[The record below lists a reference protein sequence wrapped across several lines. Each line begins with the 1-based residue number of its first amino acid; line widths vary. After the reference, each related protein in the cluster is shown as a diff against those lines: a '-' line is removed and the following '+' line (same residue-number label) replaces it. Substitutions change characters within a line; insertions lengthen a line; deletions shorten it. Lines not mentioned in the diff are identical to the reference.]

1 MHVEFNVNEGA
12 EEAEGGAFAVVGVE
26 DCKFFFLWVEGDVIV
41 CAPVVDELLAVV
53 KFVEYEWVGCG
64 GVELLED

>member
-1 MHVEFNVNEGA
+1 MHVEFSVDEGS

-26 DCKFFFLWVEGDVIV
+26 DCKFFFLWVEGEIV

-53 KFVEYEWVGCG
+53 
-64 GVELLED
+64 

>member
-26 DCKFFFLWVEGDVIV
+26 DCKFLFLWVEGDVIV

-53 KFVEYEWVGCG
+53 
-64 GVELLED
+64 